1 MEQPIFEVKLFGEF
15 SAACNGDPVALEGES
30 GRHARLILVYL
41 LMKRGCT
48 VSRDELAENL
58 FGAEG
63 NPSGQL
69 ENGLETLR
77 GIFAAALPDR
87 EVIAQNG
94 SYAIAEGLPCRVDV
108 DTFEADVK
116 EALREDGNN
125 EKRLGFCLAALSA
138 YTGDFLTEFAG
149 LAWVMPFVLR
159 YQEMCYYCVK
169 TAYRIYRE
177 KRDLL
182 PMIGILEKMIGFYPL
197 EEEFR
202 ILYISSLYALDRI
215 KEAVDEYD
223 FFTTLLYD
231 ELGIGPSEELLDL
244 YKKITG
250 TLNSF
255 ASSIA
260 FIRTDMNEE
269 SRGRGAY
276 YCNYQSFTNTYRFVV
291 RHIERSG
298 QPAYLMLLTFS
309 DPGSNT
315 VKLNKKMQK
324 ISLAFH
330 NVARESLRRGDA
342 YARYSPSQFILLL
355 MDISEDSCKL
365 VSGRIQERF
374 SDQFKD
380 PDVTLHFKVIPAA
393 DSSQIA
399 DV

>member
-1 MEQPIFEVKLFGEF
+1 MEQPILECKLFGGF
-15 SAACNGDPVALEGES
+15 SVTCNGNPVNFEGDPCKD
-30 GRHARLILVYL
+30 ARLILAYL

-48 VSRDELAENL
+48 VSRDELSENL
-58 FGAEG
+58 FGTGED
-63 NPSGQL
+63 PSLQL
-69 ENGLETLR
+69 QNGLDRLR
-77 GIFAAALPDR
+77 SVFEPVLPGY
-87 EVIAQNG
+87 EVAAQNG
-94 SYAIAEGLPCRVDV
+94 PLGVAGGIACRMDAEE
-108 DTFEADVK
+108 FEEYVK

-125 EKRLGFCLAALSA
+125 EKRLGLCLKALEI
-138 YTGDFLTEFAG
+138 YTGDFLPEFSG
-149 LAWVMPFVLR
+149 LAWVTPYVLR
-159 YQEMCYYCVK
+159 FQEMCYYCIK
-169 TAYRIYRE
+169 TVYRIYRE

-182 PMIGILEKMIGFYPL
+182 PMISLLEKVIGIYPL

-202 ILYISSLYALDRI
+202 ILYISSLYSLDRI

-231 ELGIGPSEELLDL
+231 ELGIGPSEEMIDL

-269 SRGRGAY
+269 SKGRGAY

-309 DPGSNT
+309 DPGSDT

-330 NVARESLRRGDA
+330 NVARESLRRGDV

-355 MDISEDSCKL
+355 MDITEENCKI
-365 VSGRIQERF
+365 VTGRIQERF
-374 SDQFKD
+374 AAQFKD
-380 PDVTLHFKVIPAA
+380 PDVALHFKVIPAA
-393 DSSQIA
+393 DSSQMT